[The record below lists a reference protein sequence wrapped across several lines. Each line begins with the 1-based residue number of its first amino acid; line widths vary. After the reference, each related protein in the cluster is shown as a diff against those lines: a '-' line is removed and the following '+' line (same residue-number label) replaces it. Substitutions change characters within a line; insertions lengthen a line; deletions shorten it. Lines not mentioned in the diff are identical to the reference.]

1 MTLTM
6 GKRGTLVI
14 PKAIR
19 DECKLTEGTKIDIS
33 LDDKTIILLPSINT
47 RTRMDENFDEVRAIL
62 SAKGVTLE
70 MALAKLTQI
79 KADSDQDQKAES
91 GSGSR

>member
-79 KADSDQDQKAES
+79 KAGNEQSQEAAS